1 MEKKKTYDGRLSPPG
16 SLLYTF
22 SPGYHHRVE
31 TNLLRKDGDRKEN
44 DRGYHER
51 PLGGKADG
59 CFPPSDV
66 IRMNFIVLRLDQS
79 PFHRRRAATTSS
91 LVTSGNQNPVL
102 SSLFSVSV
110 RWSRASS
117 RFAGGRPLRRSCC
130 NCSISGTS
138 RLIYLWR
145 APSKQMQHCRTG
157 HASISTTYLVTIS
170 RISSSET
177 VLDSSGM
184 LSWKYAIRST
194 INQSA

>member
-1 MEKKKTYDGRLSPPG
+1 MFMSAMEKKTLWSFEPVMSIYI
-16 SLLYTF
+16 
-22 SPGYHHRVE
+22 HHRGISPEGRDQSATKVW
-31 TNLLRKDGDRKEN
+31 NKRKKRK
-44 DRGYHER
+44 GYHES
-51 PLGGKADG
+51 PLGGKAEA

-91 LVTSGNQNPVL
+91 LVTSGNQNPVF

-110 RWSRASS
+110 RWRRTSS

-138 RLIYLWR
+138 RLMYLR
-145 APSKQMQHCRTG
+145 ASSQQMRTAG
-157 HASISTTYLVTIS
+157 SCSISSYLVTIS
-170 RISSSET
+170 RMSSSET

-184 LSWKYAIRST
+184 PSWK
-194 INQSA
+194 